1 MEILLENLLIGT
13 RVRELFDN
21 FYQDTFKVK
30 SNEFSLL
37 LSQIAE
43 EFSVDLDSI
52 EYYFESETNVL
63 DDDDILDPFNLNWD
77 MFKTRL
83 KNFLNTVLGVNYDR
97 EKYEEIEIDK
107 IAEECF
113 ETITELQLK
122 QFFSEAVQNIEEKIE
137 KTKEMDKGKSW
148 ISPFLHEY
156 KDEIHRIFDKK
167 VIEKGMIEG
176 NSAKIILIQILQM
189 IRIPIE
195 DKDMF
200 LFDRMVENRFKQILK
215 GGAIKYLSL
224 TYSQFLML
232 LEEWAIKETVKQL
245 SFTNHLE
252 NTIKEYLELNQDM
265 EYPLLTNIL
274 IDLVTKLGMIHQNF
288 ISKPQNQ
295 KNTVMEYRLKALKEV
310 FLFYARQMKMIGNT
324 LTFDEI
330 TDHQNVLNISKF
342 TKFCGDFMVTSK
354 ENKDHISVQ
363 IATQAFLNGTE
374 CARAMNFTQ
383 FVQAVD
389 KLAELY
395 YSEQYDS
402 RNGTRMASWK
412 IDKKRDQFY
421 DFLGL
426 DNKNVYM
433 QKAKGFGLPFSKEK
447 AGYRLPDYDLSKNYK
462 FKNNSQQKQKIAEW
476 KKTKEEAQNQNTNQ
490 SNNKLIKSPNPARL
504 AAVKAS
510 ILQRKDRVTW
520 DLLKNSQQ
528 SSLISKEELNSLFT
542 ESDIKEILA
551 SSKSIYK

>member
-1 MEILLENLLIGT
+1 
-13 RVRELFDN
+13 
-21 FYQDTFKVK
+21 
-30 SNEFSLL
+30 
-37 LSQIAE
+37 
-43 EFSVDLDSI
+43 
-52 EYYFESETNVL
+52 
-63 DDDDILDPFNLNWD
+63 

-97 EKYEEIEIDK
+97 EKYEEIEMDK

-113 ETITELQLK
+113 EAITEFQLK
-122 QFFSEAVQNIEEKIE
+122 QLLTEAVQRIEEKIE

-156 KDEIHRIFDKK
+156 KDEIYRIFEKK
-167 VIEKGMIEG
+167 IIEKGMIEG
-176 NSAKIILIQILQM
+176 NSSKTILIQILQM

-200 LFDRMVENRFKQILK
+200 LFDRMVENRFKQVLK

-232 LEEWAIKETVKQL
+232 LEEWAVKETVKQL

-252 NTIKEYLELNQDM
+252 NTIKEYLELNRDM
-265 EYPLLTNIL
+265 EFPLLTDTL

-288 ISKPQNQ
+288 TSKPQNQ
-295 KNTVMEYRLKALKEV
+295 KNSLMEYRLKALREV
-310 FLFYARQMKMIGNT
+310 FLFYARQMKMIGNA

-363 IATQAFLNGTE
+363 MATQAFLNGTD

-402 RNGTRMASWK
+402 RNRTSMASLGL
-412 IDKKRDQFY
+412 DEKRDQFY
-421 DFLGL
+421 GLLGL
-426 DNKNVYM
+426 DNKNEYM

-462 FKNNSQQKQKIAEW
+462 FKDNSQQKQKIAEW
-476 KKTKEEAQNQNTNQ
+476 KKTKEETQNQSANH
-490 SNNKLIKSPNPARL
+490 SSHKLIKSPNPARL

-510 ILQRKDRVTW
+510 FLQRKDRVTW

-528 SSLISKEELNSLFT
+528 SSLISKEELSSLFT

-551 SSKSIYK
+551 SSKSTYK